1 MYRFSGFT
9 EKANVV
15 LNLAI
20 KIAEKLGHSYV
31 GSEHILFGLLKEGS
45 GVAFSV
51 FSSLGINYDDIFN
64 LLRKEIGVGQAT
76 ILNPDDFTPRTKK
89 ILQIAIMKSKSMGH
103 SYVGTEHLLLAIL
116 EEKES
121 YAVKFLSDLGIS
133 VTSIFEKINENVQDM
148 EAFSEDEMESLD
160 GGLSKGSAL
169 EKYGKDLTKLAK
181 EGKIDPVIG
190 RDKEIERVIQILSRR
205 TKNNPCLIGEPGVG
219 KTAIAE
225 GLALKIVERK
235 IPEILKN
242 KRVISLDLT
251 SMVAG
256 TKYRGEFE
264 ERINRVLKELKKD
277 ENVILFVDEVH
288 SLVNAGAAEGSVDA
302 ANILK
307 PSLSRGEIQLIG
319 ATTIKEYRK
328 YIEKDSALERR
339 FQIVQVDEPTVEET
353 ILILKG
359 LRDKYEA
366 HHKVKILDDAIVSAA
381 ELSNKYIKDRFLPDK
396 AIDLIDEA
404 CSKVRLGASVA
415 PKNLKELEEELQKL
429 SSEKAAAVN
438 SQDFE
443 NAAKIRDRENLVKTK
458 LEEEKKKWKQGT
470 TELAGEIG
478 SEDVAEVVA
487 QWTGIPVVR
496 ITESE
501 NEKLLKLEDELKK
514 CVIGQDEAVKAVSNA
529 IKRGRVGLSDE
540 RRPIGSF
547 IFLGPTG
554 VGKTELC
561 KSLAQLLFGSSQ
573 AIIKVDMS
581 EYMEKQSSA
590 KLIGSPPGYV
600 GYDEGGQL
608 TEKVRRR
615 PYSVILFDEIE
626 KAHPDV
632 FNIFLQVL
640 EDGVL
645 TDSQGRKVNFK
656 NTVIVM
662 TSNIGAKLITEDK
675 SALGF
680 ASYTEE
686 TSGKK
691 IKETVMAEVKNVF
704 KPEFL
709 NRVDEIIVFN
719 KLTEENVKKITL
731 KLLDELKVRVR
742 KLGIDINFT
751 NKAVANIAKE
761 GCSKAYGARPLRR
774 VIRKNIEDEIS
785 EKIISKEIK
794 AEDAL
799 NVDYDEENKK
809 YVFNKLT

>member
-20 KIAEKLGHSYV
+20 KVAEKLGHSYV

-51 FSSLGINYDDIFN
+51 FSSLSISSEDIFN
-64 LLRKEIGVGQAT
+64 LLKKEIGVGQPT
-76 ILNPDDFTPRTKK
+76 LLNPDDFTPRTKR

-121 YAVKFLSDLGIS
+121 YAVKFLNDLGVS
-133 VTSIFEKINENVQDM
+133 VTSIFEKVNENVQDM
-148 EAFSEDEMESLD
+148 DALDDEMESLD
-160 GGLSKGSAL
+160 GGLGRGSAL

-190 RDKEIERVIQILSRR
+190 RNKEIERVIQILSRR

-225 GLALKIVERK
+225 GLALKIVEKK

-251 SMVAG
+251 AMVAG

-264 ERINRVLKELKKD
+264 ERIDRVLKELKRDK
-277 ENVILFVDEVH
+277 NVILFVDEVH

-339 FQIVQVDEPTVEET
+339 FQTVQVDEPTVEET
-353 ILILKG
+353 VLILKG
-359 LRDKYEA
+359 LKDKYEA

-381 ELSNKYIKDRFLPDK
+381 ELSNKYIQDRFLPDK

-404 CSKVRLGASVA
+404 CSKVRLRASVA
-415 PKNLKELEEELQKL
+415 PKDLKVLEEELQKL

-438 SQDFE
+438 SQEFE

-470 TELAGEIG
+470 TELAGEIN

-501 NEKLLKLEDELKK
+501 NEKLLKLEDELRK

-529 IKRGRVGLSDE
+529 IKRGRVGISDE
-540 RRPIGSF
+540 KRPIGSF

-590 KLIGSPPGYV
+590 KLIGSPPGYI

-608 TEKVRRR
+608 TEQVRRR

-680 ASYTEE
+680 ASYKEE
-686 TSGKK
+686 ASSKK

-751 NKAVANIAKE
+751 EKAVANIAKE

-794 AEDAL
+794 AKDSLA
-799 NVDYDEENKK
+799 VDYDEENKK
-809 YVFNKLT
+809 YVFNRVT